1 MRSTTQPDVAAAGL
15 ARQEH
20 AWLPISSAARALGVS
35 PSTLRAWAEE
45 GRVPHV
51 RTAGGH
57 RRFNADELAEWLAGD
72 ARAHAPRPERSPG
85 LTPAPELADL
95 LVSHDERIAQ
105 LIEQDLGTSDDAVHA
120 ARRPGTA
127 EHWVT
132 VVVDVLRLGWLG
144 KGLEQ
149 AHAYGH
155 ARGAAGVSA
164 ADALAGPLAT
174 GRAID
179 AMLGEL
185 PGVVSPEERD
195 RVAGVMRRITVRV
208 ADGWADAARD
218 RSIDPVSS
226 A

>member
-1 MRSTTQPDVAAAGL
+1 MPSTTQPDVAAAGL

-57 RRFNADELAEWLAGD
+57 RRFNADELAEWLAAH

-95 LVSHDERIAQ
+95 LVSHDERITQ
-105 LIEQDLGTSDDAVHA
+105 IVEQDLGTTDDAVHV

-127 EHWVT
+127 VDWVT
-132 VVVDVLRLGWLG
+132 VVADVLRLGWLG

-149 AHAYGH
+149 ARAYGY
-155 ARGAAGVSA
+155 ARGVAGVSA

-179 AMLGEL
+179 AVLSEESV
-185 PGVVSPEERD
+185 VVSSEERD

-208 ADGWADAARD
+208 ADGWADATRD
-218 RSIDPVSS
+218 RTLDPV
-226 A
+226 ARA